1 MFQINDFLFS
11 IKPQS
16 IIMKDIYVRF
26 SLVFLVLMMSCSEDK
41 FAGEEFGT
49 LEGKVVSAIDFK
61 PLVNVKVFS
70 SPNTSIVFTD
80 EEGKFVVDNVKVGD
94 YSFEAQKDGYIAKF
108 EAATVNADKTTN
120 LVFELKLST
129 TNNKAPTAAVLVSPA
144 DNVVNQSLELNI
156 SWTAT
161 DPETDVLTYE
171 VTLRNDANSDVV
183 VYSNLTEPNYTLK
196 SLKYNTKYYW
206 QVSVSDGINPKV
218 LSAVNTFTT
227 STFPNARFLFVKKI
241 NDNNVIYAGNDAGEQ
256 LQITISST
264 NSWRPR
270 KNTQSA
276 KIAFIRSSGSQNHIY
291 TMNPDGSG
299 IFKVTN
305 FVPIAGFNPDFI
317 NFSWN
322 ASGSEIIYPYFDKLY
337 KINKDG
343 SGLTK
348 IYQTTDGRF
357 ISECDWSND
366 GSKIALKINNANGY
380 NAEILVIN
388 TSGTVINQVLS
399 GIDGAL
405 GSLNFSVTGQ
415 KLIFTRDISGYEN
428 ANYRQLDTRIYQ
440 YVFSS
445 SAITEIGYD
454 KPSGSVDLDVR
465 YSPSESEL
473 IFVNTSND
481 GLSVKNIVKLVPSTN
496 TTSSVR
502 SILFSNAS
510 MPDWE

>member
-1 MFQINDFLFS
+1 MKNIYLILSLFVLILFS
-11 IKPQS
+11 
-16 IIMKDIYVRF
+16 
-26 SLVFLVLMMSCSEDK
+26 SCSEEK
-41 FAGEEFGT
+41 ISGEDFGT
-49 LEGKVVSAIDFK
+49 VEGRVVSAITFK
-61 PLVNVKVFS
+61 PLENVKVFS
-70 SPNTSIVFTD
+70 NPSSSIVFTD
-80 EEGKFVVDNVKVGD
+80 SYGRFSIPKIKVGQ
-94 YSFEAQKDGYIAKF
+94 YSFEAQKDGYLAKF
-108 EAATVNADKTTN
+108 ESGTVNINSSTS

-129 TNNKAPTAAVLVSPA
+129 SNNKPPIAAVLVSPA
-144 DNVVNQSLELNI
+144 DNAVNQSSELNI

-161 DPETDVLTYE
+161 DPEKDVLTYE
-171 VTLRNDANSDVV
+171 VTLRNDATSDVV

-196 SLKYNTKYYW
+196 NLKYNTKYYW

-218 LSAVNTFTT
+218 LSAFSTFTT
-227 STFPNARFLFVKKI
+227 STFPNARLLFVKKI
-241 NDNNVIYAGNDAGEQ
+241 RDNNVIYSGNDAGDQ
-256 LQITISST
+256 LQITNSAT

-270 KNTQSA
+270 KNTQSK

-299 IFKVTN
+299 VFKVTN
-305 FVPIAGFNPDFI
+305 AVPIAGFNSEFI

-322 ASGSEIIYPYFDKLY
+322 DSGSQIIYPYFDKLY
-337 KINKDG
+337 RINKDG

-348 IYQTTDGRF
+348 IYQTPDGRF

-366 GSKIALKINNANGY
+366 GAKIALKINNASGY

-388 TSGTVINQVLS
+388 NSGTLIYKVLS

-405 GSLNFSVTGQ
+405 GGLNFSVTGQ
-415 KLIFTRDISGYEN
+415 RIIFTRDISGYEN

-440 YVFSS
+440 YVF
-445 SAITEIGYD
+445 ATATTTDIGSD
-454 KPSGSVDLDVR
+454 KPSGTLDLDVR
-465 YSPSESEL
+465 LSPSESEL

-481 GLSVKNIVKLVPSTN
+481 GLSVKNIMKLVPSTN
-496 TTSSVR
+496 STSTVR

>member
-1 MFQINDFLFS
+1 MKNIYLILSLSLLFLFS
-11 IKPQS
+11 
-16 IIMKDIYVRF
+16 
-26 SLVFLVLMMSCSEDK
+26 SCSEEK
-41 FAGEEFGT
+41 ISGEDFGT
-49 LEGKVVSAIDFK
+49 VEGRVVSAITFK
-61 PLVNVKVFS
+61 PLENVKVFS
-70 SPNTSIVFTD
+70 NPSSSIVFTD
-80 EEGKFVVDNVKVGD
+80 SDGRFSIPKIKVGQ
-94 YSFEAQKDGYIAKF
+94 YSFEAQKDGYLAKF
-108 EAATVNADKTTN
+108 ESGTVNINSSTS

-129 TNNKAPTAAVLVSPA
+129 SNNKPPKAAVLVSPA
-144 DNVVNQSLELNI
+144 DNAVNQSLELNI

-171 VTLRNDANSDVV
+171 VTLRNDATSDVV

-196 SLKYNTKYYW
+196 NLRYNTKYYW

-256 LQITISST
+256 LQITTSAT

-299 IFKVTN
+299 VFKVTN
-305 FVPIAGFNPDFI
+305 AVPVAGFNPDFI

-405 GSLNFSVTGQ
+405 GGLNFSVTGQ

-428 ANYRQLDTRIYQ
+428 TNYRQLDTRIYQ
-440 YVFSS
+440 YAFSS

-496 TTSSVR
+496 STSSVR

>member
-1 MFQINDFLFS
+1 MRNIYLILSLSLLFLFS
-11 IKPQS
+11 
-16 IIMKDIYVRF
+16 
-26 SLVFLVLMMSCSEDK
+26 SCSEEK
-41 FAGEEFGT
+41 ISGEDFGT
-49 LEGKVVSAIDFK
+49 VEGRVVSAITFK
-61 PLVNVKVFS
+61 PLENVKVFS
-70 SPNTSIVFTD
+70 NPSSSIVFTD
-80 EEGKFVVDNVKVGD
+80 SDGRFSIPKIKVGQ
-94 YSFEAQKDGYIAKF
+94 YSFEVQKDSYIAKF
-108 EAATVNADKTTN
+108 ESGTVSVNSTTN

-129 TNNKAPTAAVLVSPA
+129 TNNKPPTTPMLVSPT
-144 DNVVNQSLELNI
+144 DNALNQNLELNLT
-156 SWTAT
+156 WTDS
-161 DPETDVLTYE
+161 DPENDALTYE
-171 VTLRNDANSDVV
+171 VTLRNDSNSDVV
-183 VYSNLTEPNYTLK
+183 VYSNITDPNYTLK
-196 SLKYNTKYYW
+196 NLSYNTKYYW
-206 QVSVSDGINPKV
+206 QLSVSDGINPVV
-218 LSAVNTFTT
+218 LSATRTFTT
-227 STFPNARFLFVKKI
+227 ATFPNARFLFVKKI
-241 NDNNVIYAGNDAGEQ
+241 NENNVIYSGNDSGDQ
-256 LQITISST
+256 LQITNSAT

-270 KNTQSA
+270 KNTQSK

-305 FVPIAGFNPDFI
+305 AVPVAGFNSEFI

-322 ASGSEIIYPYFDKLY
+322 APGSQIVYANFDKLY

-388 TSGTVINQVLS
+388 TSGAVINQVLS

-405 GSLNFSVTGQ
+405 GGLNFSVTGQ

-428 ANYRQLDTRIYQ
+428 ANNRQLDTRIYQ

-445 SAITEIGYD
+445 STTTEIGYE
-454 KPSGSVDLDVR
+454 KPSGTLDLDVR

-481 GLSVKNIVKLVPSTN
+481 GLSIKNIVKLVPSTN
-496 TTSSVR
+496 STSSVR

>member
-1 MFQINDFLFS
+1 MKNIYLILGLSLLF
-11 IKPQS
+11 
-16 IIMKDIYVRF
+16 
-26 SLVFLVLMMSCSEDK
+26 VFFSCSEEK
-41 FAGEEFGT
+41 ISGEDYGSV
-49 LEGKVVSAIDFK
+49 EGRVVSAVTFQ
-61 PLVNVKVFS
+61 PLENVKVFS
-70 SPNTSIVFTD
+70 NPSSSIVFTD
-80 EEGKFVVDNVKVGD
+80 SDGRFSIPKIKVGE
-94 YSFEAQKDGYIAKF
+94 YSFEAQKDIYLTKF
-108 EAATVNADKTTN
+108 ESGTVNVDGTTN

-129 TNNKAPTAAVLVSPA
+129 TNNKPPTKAVFVSPL
-144 DNVVNQSLELNI
+144 DNALNQNLEVNL
-156 SWTAT
+156 SWTAS
-161 DPETDVLTYE
+161 DPENDALTYE
-171 VTLRNDANSDVV
+171 VTLRNDSNSDVI
-183 VYSNLTEPNYTLK
+183 VYSNITKTNYTLK
-196 SLKYNTKYYW
+196 SLTYKTKYYW
-206 QVSVSDGINPKV
+206 QVSVSDGINPAI
-218 LSAVNTFTT
+218 LSATQTFTT
-227 STFPNARFLFVKKI
+227 LSFPNARFLFVKEI
-241 NDNNVIYAGNDAGEQ
+241 DDNNVIFSGNDTGDQ
-256 LQITISST
+256 LQITNSAT

-291 TMNPDGSG
+291 TMNPDGSEV
-299 IFKVTN
+299 FKVTSA
-305 FVPIAGFNPDFI
+305 VPIAGFNSEFI

-366 GSKIALKINNANGY
+366 GSKIALKINDASGY

-388 TSGTVINQVLS
+388 MSGTVINQVLS
-399 GIDGAL
+399 GIKGAL
-405 GSLNFSVTGQ
+405 GGLNFSVTGQ

-428 ANYRQLDTRIYQ
+428 TNYRQLDTRIYQ

-481 GLSVKNIVKLVPSTN
+481 GLSVKNIVKLVPPSN
-496 TTSSVR
+496 SSNATR